1 MKRSVLLVLCVLLLL
16 SLAPGAA
23 AAEYPGALRTSRYCP
38 EAPMKDHRALFSAI
52 EGGGLNTSLTRSMA
66 SYILAGLMEADT
78 DGYTADAVTDVAGSH
93 PYAQAVYW
101 AVNKGL
107 FLLDGGVFLP
117 DQPISREDLALA
129 VSQSLLTAGRELPRI
144 NERYSFFDM
153 GLMNNVK
160 QEAAVCV
167 QRGGVMLE
175 NGDGYFCPYEG
186 VTIAEA
192 EHIFLRL
199 AGGMR
204 LKFPDAPVSTVKE
217 SAPVDDSWFDD
228 ACFIGHSQVVGMSD
242 YFNLPNADFYAVIGH
257 KAAEV
262 LQFPWYTMPSGRM
275 GTLKNSLSMATY
287 GKVFIMLGVND
298 FEKKDQEEKFMVPMR
313 QLLDL
318 VKTYQPQAR
327 IYLISVA
334 PVGRE
339 TKNNLLYNP
348 ENVIFYSQMIKDL
361 SREYGTEYLDIFRY
375 LSDEDGYLRDDV
387 GAGDGIH
394 FKAKSYAIIKDFF
407 KCHTGS

>member
-16 SLAPGAA
+16 SLAPRAA

-78 DGYTADAVTDVAGSH
+78 DGYTADAVTDVASSH

-101 AVNKGL
+101 AVNRGL

-153 GLMNNVK
+153 GLRTNVK

-228 ACFIGHSQVVGMSD
+228 ACFIGHSQVVGMS
-242 YFNLPNADFYAVIGH
+242 
-257 KAAEV
+257 ETT
-262 LQFPWYTMPSGRM
+262 TMSSGRM

-298 FEKKDQEEKFMVPMR
+298 FEKKDQQEKFMVPMR
-313 QLLDL
+313 EILDL
-318 VKTYQPQAR
+318 VKAYQPEAR
-327 IYLISVA
+327 IYLVSVA

-348 ENVIFYSQMIKDL
+348 GNVIFYSQMIKAL

-375 LSDEDGYLRDDV
+375 LADDDGYLRDDIN
-387 GAGDGIH
+387 AGDGIH
-394 FKAKSYAIIKDFF
+394 FKAKRYDIIKDFF